1 MVHLGIDFVTSN
13 SDLFE
18 ATHLPHKNTRT
29 TIHLYFVWYTY
40 LRGP

>member
-18 ATHLPHKNTRT
+18 VSPLPHNNTRT
-29 TIHLYFVWYTY
+29 TFQLRIVFITNS
-40 LRGP
+40 RGP

>member
-18 ATHLPHKNTRT
+18 AILFPHKNTLT
-29 TIHLYFVWYTY
+29 TFQLRIVFITNS
-40 LRGP
+40 RGP